1 MGSKSFREL
10 IVWQRSDE
18 VRRLVFDATDRFPAP
33 QYKLIDQL
41 RTAALSIPGNIA
53 EGFGRRKPRDKA
65 RFYNMAKAS
74 AEELG
79 DYVGFA
85 YQRGFWVDVRVVL
98 GKLDEVGRMLRS
110 IIRKTDD
117 MDG

>member
-1 MGSKSFREL
+1 VGSKHFRQL
-10 IVWQRSDE
+10 IVWQRADE
-18 VRRLVFDATDRFPAP
+18 VRQLVFDATDNFPIR

-41 RTAALSIPGNIA
+41 QTAALSIAGNIA

-65 RFYNMAKAS
+65 KFYIIAKAS

-85 YQRGFWVDVRVVL
+85 YQRGFWGDVRVVL
-98 GKLDEVGRMLRS
+98 SKLDEVGRMLRS
-110 IIRKTDD
+110 LIRKTYD